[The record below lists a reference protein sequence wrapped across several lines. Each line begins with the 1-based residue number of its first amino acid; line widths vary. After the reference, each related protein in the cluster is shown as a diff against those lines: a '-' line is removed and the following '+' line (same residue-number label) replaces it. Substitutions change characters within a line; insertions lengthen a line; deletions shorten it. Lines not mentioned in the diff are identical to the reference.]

1 MPGMNGDELRKHV
14 ERIRPG
20 IKTLFMSG
28 YTYNVIA
35 QRGGPEH
42 LEFIQKPFS
51 LNDLATKA
59 RAVLD
64 KQVTCDD

>member
-1 MPGMNGDELRKHV
+1 MWKESARELNPLHV
-14 ERIRPG
+14 R
-20 IKTLFMSG
+20 L
-28 YTYNVIA
+28 TYNVIT
-35 QRGGPEH
+35 QRGVVPEH

-51 LNDLATKA
+51 LNDLTTKV